1 MKIKLSESKRII
13 VKIGSSIMDAD
24 SLILEEICSD
34 ISNLISEKKEI
45 ILVTSG
51 AISQGMRQMN
61 IQDRPKDIKKLQS

>member
-34 ISNLISEKKEI
+34 ISNLISEKK
-45 ILVTSG
+45 
-51 AISQGMRQMN
+51 
-61 IQDRPKDIKKLQS
+61 KKLF